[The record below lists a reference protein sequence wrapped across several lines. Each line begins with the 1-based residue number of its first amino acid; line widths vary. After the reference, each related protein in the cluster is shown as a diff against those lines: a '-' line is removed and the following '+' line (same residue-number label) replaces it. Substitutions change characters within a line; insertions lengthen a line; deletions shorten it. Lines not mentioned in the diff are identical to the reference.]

1 MAKKTDALWTALMLS
16 GLLAYPVSAQTQASP
31 QAAEQ
36 PAVQPQGQRPPAK
49 PDSPETLAH
58 IEQAKKIAGS
68 VWPMEEKFLC
78 ENGHAANAADPGPVK
93 LFDNLY
99 AIPGTYGTGQGVIF
113 IIPTS
118 DGLLMIDSGWQKD
131 VDSVLL
137 PGLKTL
143 GFDPVN
149 IKLIVLTHG
158 HPDHYGGAT
167 YLQKH
172 YGTRVAMSSTDWDFV
187 TKPQAPRPGFGSLE
201 PPMKDMIAV
210 EGQPITLGDESVMP
224 VNLPGHT
231 PGSLGLIFNVKDH
244 GEAHVVAMV
253 GGGFVAPPQP
263 EQTKQFIQSL
273 AHFEEWT
280 KKMHADVELQ
290 NHPVMDGFGDKLVA
304 VKARTAGQPNP
315 FIVGQENYTKFLEV
329 MSECAKVTLAR
340 HEEQ

>member
-1 MAKKTDALWTALMLS
+1 MVTKADALCAALILS
-16 GLLAYPVSAQTQASP
+16 GFFAFSAPAQTQPPP
-31 QAAEQ
+31 QTAEQ
-36 PAVQPQGQRPPAK
+36 PAAAPQAPKPPAK
-49 PDSPETLAH
+49 PDSPEVLAH

-78 ENGHAANAADPGPVK
+78 ENGRVANAVDPGPAK

-99 AIPGTYGTGQGVIF
+99 VIPGTYGTGQGVIF

-143 GFDPVN
+143 GFDPAN
-149 IKLIVLTHG
+149 IKLIILTHG
-158 HPDHYGGAT
+158 HADHYGGAT

-172 YGTRVAMSSTDWDFV
+172 YGTHVTMSAIDWDFV

-201 PPMKDMIAV
+201 PPMKDLVAV
-210 EGQPITLGDESVMP
+210 EGQSITLGDESVMP

-231 PGSLGLIFNVKDH
+231 PGSLGLIFPVKDH
-244 GEAHVVAMV
+244 GETHVVAMV

-273 AHFEEWT
+273 DHFEEWT

-304 VKARTAGQPNP
+304 AKTRASGQLNP
-315 FIVGQENYTKFLEV
+315 FVVGQENYTKFLDV
-329 MSECAKVTLAR
+329 MSECAKATLAR